1 MAEKFST
8 DYRQGY
14 LNGYQR
20 AFENLVALSKRDD
33 YNLEKAEETCRTFW
47 TNELSD
53 WLANNGDLPAL
64 VIPAEASAVVTTTY
78 EPFSAP
84 RDPYQGK
91 TSL

>member
-1 MAEKFST
+1 MAEKYSA

-20 AFENLVALSKRDD
+20 AFENLVALLKLDKYD
-33 YNLEKAEETCRTFW
+33 LDQAEEICRAFW
-47 TNELSD
+47 INELSD
-53 WLANNGDLPAL
+53 WLANDGDLPAL
-64 VIPAEASAVVTTTY
+64 VIPTEANQEVSSTV
-78 EPFSAP
+78 EPFSGS

>member
-1 MAEKFST
+1 MDEKFST

-20 AFENLVALSKRDD
+20 AFENLVALLKLDKYD
-33 YNLEKAEETCRTFW
+33 LEQAEAVCRTFW
-47 TNELSD
+47 INELSD
-53 WLANNGDLPAL
+53 WLANNGNLPTL
-64 VIPAEASAVVTTTY
+64 VVPKEANEEVSTTV
-78 EPFSAP
+78 EPFSGP

>member
-20 AFENLVALSKRDD
+20 AFENLVALSKLDESD
-33 YNLEKAEETCRTFW
+33 LEKAEEICRKFW
-47 TNELSD
+47 LNELSD
-53 WLANNGDLPAL
+53 WLAKDGDLPAL
-64 VIPAEASAVVTTTY
+64 VIPTEADQEVSTTI
-78 EPFSAP
+78 EPFSGP